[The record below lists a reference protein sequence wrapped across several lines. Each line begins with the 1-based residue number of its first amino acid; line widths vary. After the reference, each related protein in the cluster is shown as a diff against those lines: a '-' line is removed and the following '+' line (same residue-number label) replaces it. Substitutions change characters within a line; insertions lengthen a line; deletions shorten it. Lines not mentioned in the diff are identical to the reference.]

1 MFEKEKNMITMKAE
15 MADLRKKDPN
25 WNSRNEKYIIWNEK
39 QNIVDGS
46 NIRLDIEE
54 GKVSKLKDIATE
66 ITLNK
71 TLKKKM
77 EQIKQE

>member
-1 MFEKEKNMITMKAE
+1 MKRE

-54 GKVSKLKDIATE
+54 GKLVNLKT
-66 ITLNK
+66 
-71 TLKKKM
+71 
-77 EQIKQE
+77 